1 MLSALVFLVLLVLLM
16 FLPLP
21 VIANKSIH
29 FKIYNLN
36 KFLSNLDI
44 DRFIKDKTILLFNC
58 KGSKFI
64 DQLHKHLTILTYNRL
79 KNVFTRDPKCREKKT
94 ISFMIRIL
102 SGTLMNANFVHSRLI
117 YVALINIAFKIP

>member
-1 MLSALVFLVLLVLLM
+1 M

-44 DRFIKDKTILLFNC
+44 DRFIKDNTILLFNC

-64 DQLHKHLTILTYNRL
+64 DQLQKHLTILTYNRL
-79 KNVFTRDPKCREKKT
+79 KNVFTRDPKFSRKE
-94 ISFMIRIL
+94 
-102 SGTLMNANFVHSRLI
+102 NNFLYDKNI
-117 YVALINIAFKIP
+117 EQYINERKFGSLKVNLCCVNKYSV

>member
-1 MLSALVFLVLLVLLM
+1 M

-44 DRFIKDKTILLFNC
+44 DRLIKDNTILLFNC

-79 KNVFTRDPKCREKKT
+79 KNVFTRDPKFSRKE
-94 ISFMIRIL
+94 
-102 SGTLMNANFVHSRLI
+102 NNFLYDKNI
-117 YVALINIAFKIP
+117 EQYINERKFGSLKVDLCCVNKYSV